1 MIEMNSEETLI
12 AAFIGKD
19 KRDRYLGFLRSPK
32 RRDKLRDLLAHGT
45 AAHLDAAFMKSILP
59 KDQNVEGI
67 LAILTARGAPAVCHV
82 ISENPDTDGRDI
94 PLREA
99 LEATVGY
106 GSGTLISCVPG
117 RLGYFEGEGK
127 NVRFLLEK

>member
-1 MIEMNSEETLI
+1 MGITSEVAAIT
-12 AAFIGKD
+12 AFIAKD
-19 KRDRYLGFLRSPK
+19 KRDRYLGFLGNPK
-32 RRDKLRDLLAHGT
+32 RRDKLRGLLAHGT
-45 AAHLDAAFMKSILP
+45 EGHLDAACKKNILP

-67 LAILTARGAPAVCHV
+67 LSILTARGAPESCRV
-82 ISENPDTDGRDI
+82 ISQYSRIDGRDM

-99 LEATVGY
+99 LEEVVGY
-106 GSGTLISCVPG
+106 GGALISCVPG